1 MSSSR
6 SVAAARARRANGNNA
21 STPLRAGQ
29 MPQNQSQPQQPQ
41 QQPRPQ
47 YINRQSSAQSSISE
61 AARKNPYDTKL
72 SVSDA
77 FALVTI
83 RLGRVETILQKMDVS
98 SIINK
103 MEAGETTSEEAG
115 TNVILKSLLSRLED
129 VENMAETSGEGGMT
143 EDDRKTISD
152 LGAKLDSAKSE
163 IADLKSTIFKM
174 QTLIIDIN
182 QKMLPSLVNTTPR
195 EVSVSSKKTKK
206 TPVKLEESG
215 EVSDEEI
222 IGILEQDATESSD
235 EHVQGVD
242 DINGENEE
250 EEEEEEEKDEEED
263 QEDEEENVSLVAE

>member
-6 SVAAARARRANGNNA
+6 SVAAARARRATGNNS

-29 MPQNQSQPQQPQ
+29 MQQSQPMPQQQQHPRPQ

-47 YINRQSSAQSSISE
+47 YTRQSSVQPPVAE
-61 AARKNPYDTKL
+61 DPRKRPYDAKL

-77 FALVTI
+77 FALVTL

-129 VENMAETSGEGGMT
+129 VENMAENSGGGGMT
-143 EDDRKTISD
+143 DDDMKVIND
-152 LGAKLDSAKSE
+152 LSARLDSAKSE
-163 IADLKSTIFKM
+163 INDLKSTIFKM

-182 QKMLPSLVNTTPR
+182 QQMLPSLVNSSPR
-195 EVSVSSKKTKK
+195 KVPVARKKVANVS
-206 TPVKLEESG
+206 VKLEENVIEEKVSQVS
-215 EVSDEEI
+215 EEEASDEENVDSP
-222 IGILEQDATESSD
+222 EEDATESVD
-235 EHVQGVD
+235 VD
-242 DINGENEE
+242 DEANAN
-250 EEEEEEEKDEEED
+250 
-263 QEDEEENVSLVAE
+263 EDEEVAVAE